1 MFSLQV
7 TEGAKAAAKVVRS
20 SCMSLE
26 ELDLAAG
33 AEAAESRSAKYK
45 KLYYDMLREI
55 LDLLSSDKL

>member
-1 MFSLQV
+1 
-7 TEGAKAAAKVVRS
+7 
-20 SCMSLE
+20 MSLE